1 MPAGLIKNRLENP
14 SRINL
19 AYHMKVQ
26 HIQILVAIAEHG
38 SLRSAATAL
47 GKSQPA
53 LTQALRQAEDELGV
67 AIFARTSRGVELT
80 EIGERILLRARTITS
95 EIGRLDEEVAQLR
108 GEQVG
113 AVHVCV
119 SPLAAIRIMPRA
131 LTLFRRTHP
140 NIDVR
145 LSSGLFPGAL
155 KPLRE
160 GRTDILIGPT
170 PPVGMVREISTEPL
184 VETPIQVVTSV
195 DSPYLKAR
203 SLGEL
208 TKAQWIMIGAPGG
221 PGDIFR
227 QPFIE
232 NGFTPPHATTTSE
245 SYFGALAL
253 VEHLG
258 AVCTFPALL
267 LEDMQKSARIAP
279 IPIREKIAPLNI
291 SLMTRAGHPLTP
303 AADALAM
310 CIRRRAASLGDK

>member
-1 MPAGLIKNRLENP
+1 
-14 SRINL
+14 
-19 AYHMKVQ
+19 MKVQ

-38 SLRSAATAL
+38 SLRAAAAAL

-53 LTQALRQAEDELGV
+53 LTQALQQAEEELGV
-67 AIFARTSRGVELT
+67 AIFNRTSRGVEVT
-80 EIGERILLRARTITS
+80 EIGERIISRARTITS

-108 GEQVG
+108 GEQIG

-119 SPLAAIRIMPRA
+119 SPLAAVRIMPRA
-131 LTLFRRTHP
+131 LTFFRKSYP

-160 GRTDILIGPT
+160 GRTDILIGPA
-170 PPVGMVREISTEPL
+170 PPVGMAHEISVEPL
-184 VETPIQVVTSV
+184 IDTPIHVVTAS
-195 DSPYLKAR
+195 DSPLLKAR
-203 SLGEL
+203 SLRDL
-208 TKAQWIMIGAPGG
+208 TEAQWIMIGAPGG

-227 QPFIE
+227 QPFID
-232 NGFTPPHATTTSE
+232 NGLIPPHATTTSE

-253 VEHLG
+253 VESLG
-258 AVCTFPALL
+258 AVCTFPKLL
-267 LEDMQKSARIAP
+267 LEDVIKTWRIAP
-279 IPIREKIAPLNI
+279 IPIAETIDPLRI

-310 CIRRRAASLGDK
+310 CIRRRVVSM

>member
-1 MPAGLIKNRLENP
+1 
-14 SRINL
+14 
-19 AYHMKVQ
+19 MKVQ

-38 SLRSAATAL
+38 SLRAAAAAL

-53 LTQALRQAEDELGV
+53 LTQTLRQAEDELGI
-67 AIFARTSRGVELT
+67 AIFTRTSRGVELT
-80 EIGERILLRARTITS
+80 EIGERVLQRAQTITS
-95 EIGRLDEEVAQLR
+95 EIDRLNEEVAQLR

-119 SPLAAIRIMPRA
+119 SPLAAMRIMPRA
-131 LTLFRRTHP
+131 LTLFRKSHP

-170 PPVGMVREISTEPL
+170 PPIGMAREITVEQL
-184 VETPIQVVTSV
+184 IETPIRVVTSA
-195 DSPYLKAR
+195 DSPLLKAK

-208 TKAQWIMIGAPGG
+208 TGAQWIMIGAPGG

-227 QPFIE
+227 QPFID

-245 SYFGALAL
+245 SYIGALAL
-253 VEHLG
+253 VEDLG
-258 AVCTFPALL
+258 AICTFPALL
-267 LEDMQKSARIAP
+267 LEKMQKFARISP
-279 IPIREKIAPLNI
+279 IPIRERIEPLKI

-310 CIRRRAASLGDK
+310 CIRRRTSSMSDK

>member
-1 MPAGLIKNRLENP
+1 
-14 SRINL
+14 
-19 AYHMKVQ
+19 MKVQ

-38 SLRSAATAL
+38 SLRAAAAAL

-80 EIGERILLRARTITS
+80 ELGERILLRARTITS
-95 EIGRLDEEVAQLR
+95 EIDRLDEEVAQLR
-108 GEQVG
+108 GEQIG
-113 AVHVCV
+113 AIHVCV
-119 SPLAAIRIMPRA
+119 SPLAAMRIMPRA
-131 LTLFRRTHP
+131 LMLFRKTHP

-145 LSSGLFPGAL
+145 LTSGLFPGAL

-170 PPVGMVREISTEPL
+170 PPAGMAREISIEPL
-184 VETPIQVVTSV
+184 IDTPILVVTAAN
-195 DSPYLKAR
+195 SPLLKAR

-208 TKAQWIMIGAPGG
+208 TGAQWIMIGGPGG

-227 QPFIE
+227 QPFID

-267 LEDMQKSARIAP
+267 LEDMQKSSRIAP
-279 IPIREKIAPLNI
+279 IPIREQIAPLKI

-303 AADALAM
+303 AADALVN
-310 CIRRRAASLGDK
+310 CIRRRVTSL

>member
-1 MPAGLIKNRLENP
+1 
-14 SRINL
+14 
-19 AYHMKVQ
+19 MKAQ
-26 HIQILVAIAEHG
+26 YIQILVAIADHG
-38 SLRSAATAL
+38 SLRAAAAAL

-53 LTQALRQAEDELGV
+53 LTQALRQAEDEVGV
-67 AIFARTSRGVELT
+67 AIFARTSRGVALT
-80 EIGERILLRARTITS
+80 EIGERILTRARTITS
-95 EIGRLDEEVAQLR
+95 EINRLDEEVAQLR

-119 SPLAAIRIMPRA
+119 SPLAATRIMPRA

-155 KPLRE
+155 RPLRE
-160 GRTDILIGPT
+160 GRTDLLIGPT
-170 PPVGMVREISTEPL
+170 PPAGMAREITIEHL
-184 VETPIQVVTSV
+184 IETPIQVVTSAE
-195 DSPYLKAR
+195 SPLLKAR

-208 TKAQWIMIGAPGG
+208 THAQWIMIGAPGG

-227 QPFIE
+227 QPFIDH
-232 NGFTPPHATTTSE
+232 GLTPPHATTTSE
-245 SYFGALAL
+245 SYFGALAM

-258 AVCTFPALL
+258 AICTFPALL
-267 LEDMQKSARIAP
+267 LEEMQKTSRIAP
-279 IPIREKIAPLNI
+279 IPIRERIDPLTI

-310 CIRRRAASLGDK
+310 CIRRRVSSL